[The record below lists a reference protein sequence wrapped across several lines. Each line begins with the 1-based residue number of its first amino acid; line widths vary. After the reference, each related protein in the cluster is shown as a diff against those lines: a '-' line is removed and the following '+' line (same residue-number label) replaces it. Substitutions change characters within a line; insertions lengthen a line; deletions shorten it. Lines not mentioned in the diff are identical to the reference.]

1 MQYATTAFITFNSR
15 VTKAISYQMLLS
27 HDRYPMSSTY
37 TSTTYN
43 GYRPFIPPCSMEIN
57 HAPNPHDVI
66 WDNVAIPKSQITLRN
81 YITNIGVII
90 GSIFWSSL
98 VNSVNAFAAL
108 LPLPQ
113 SQKLYASAVVMLV
126 SRIPI
131 FPLYPYSWIP
141 FCSCFC

>member
-1 MQYATTAFITFNSR
+1 M
-15 VTKAISYQMLLS
+15 
-27 HDRYPMSSTY
+27 D
-37 TSTTYN
+37 
-43 GYRPFIPPCSMEIN
+43 IN

-66 WDNVAIPKSQITLRN
+66 WDNVAIPKSQITMRN

-98 VNSVNAFAAL
+98 VNSVNGFAAL

-131 FPLYPYSWIP
+131 FPTFP
-141 FCSCFC
+141 

>member
-1 MQYATTAFITFNSR
+1 
-15 VTKAISYQMLLS
+15 
-27 HDRYPMSSTY
+27 MS
-37 TSTTYN
+37 TSNLQREKNCCTV
-43 GYRPFIPPCSMEIN
+43 SLEIN

-66 WDNVAIPKSQITLRN
+66 WDNVAIPKSQIKLRN
-81 YITNIGVII
+81 YITNVGVII

-126 SRIPI
+126 KAAPKN
-131 FPLYPYSWIP
+131 
-141 FCSCFC
+141 C